1 MKNSTKLFR
10 QAKKYIP
17 GGVNS
22 PVRAFSS
29 VGKTP
34 FFIKEAKGQYLTDED
49 NNKYIDF
56 VGSWGAQ
63 ILGHSDKRIIKEI
76 TRVIHSGITYGAPC
90 KNEVMLAKEIT
101 KIYPSIEKVRM
112 VNSGTEATMS
122 AIRLARGF
130 TKKDKVIKFNGCYHG
145 HGDSFLIKAGSG
157 ASTFGTPNSLGVTK
171 ANAKDTIS
179 LPYNDIKQVREA
191 IKSNSVGCI
200 IIEPIAGN
208 MNFIRA
214 NKVFL
219 KKLRILCNQNNII
232 LIFDEVMTGFRVAK
246 GGAQSLYGIKPD
258 LTTLG
263 KVLGGGLPVGA
274 FGGRKDIMDNLAPLG
289 GVYQAGTLSGNPL
302 AMAAGLKT
310 LEIISKPKYFKEL
323 SKKTE
328 YFISKINKISQKYQA
343 NISADS
349 QGGMFGIYFTK
360 KQVTNYSDIL
370 NTDENKFISFFQYM
384 LKNGIFFAPSMFE
397 AGFISSS
404 HTKKDIDYTVKIF
417 EKWLKEIYLS
427 IN

>member
-1 MKNSTKLFR
+1 MKNSTRLFK

-56 VGSWGAQ
+56 IGSWGAQ

-179 LPYNDIKQVREA
+179 LPYNDIKQVQKA
-191 IKSNSVGCI
+191 IKSKNIACI

-246 GGAQSLYGIKPD
+246 GGVQSLCGVKPD

-310 LEIISKPKYFKEL
+310 LEIISKPK
-323 SKKTE
+323 
-328 YFISKINKISQKYQA
+328 
-343 NISADS
+343 
-349 QGGMFGIYFTK
+349 
-360 KQVTNYSDIL
+360 
-370 NTDENKFISFFQYM
+370 
-384 LKNGIFFAPSMFE
+384 
-397 AGFISSS
+397 
-404 HTKKDIDYTVKIF
+404 
-417 EKWLKEIYLS
+417 
-427 IN
+427 

>member
-1 MKNSTKLFR
+1 MKNSTRLFK

-56 VGSWGAQ
+56 IGSWGAQ

-179 LPYNDIKQVREA
+179 LPYNNIKQVQKA
-191 IKSNSVGCI
+191 IKNKNIACI

-246 GGAQSLYGIKPD
+246 GGAQSLCGVKPD

-310 LEIISKPKYFKEL
+310 LEIISKPKYFQEL

-328 YFISKINKISQKYQA
+328 YFISKINKVAQKYQA
-343 NISADS
+343 DISADS

-360 KQVTNYSDIL
+360 REVTNYNDIL
-370 NTDENKFISFFQYM
+370 NTNENNFISFFQYM

>member
-1 MKNSTKLFR
+1 
-10 QAKKYIP
+10 
-17 GGVNS
+17 
-22 PVRAFSS
+22 
-29 VGKTP
+29 
-34 FFIKEAKGQYLTDED
+34 
-49 NNKYIDF
+49 
-56 VGSWGAQ
+56 
-63 ILGHSDKRIIKEI
+63 
-76 TRVIHSGITYGAPC
+76 
-90 KNEVMLAKEIT
+90 
-101 KIYPSIEKVRM
+101 
-112 VNSGTEATMS
+112 
-122 AIRLARGF
+122 
-130 TKKDKVIKFNGCYHG
+130 
-145 HGDSFLIKAGSG
+145 
-157 ASTFGTPNSLGVTK
+157 
-171 ANAKDTIS
+171 
-179 LPYNDIKQVREA
+179 
-191 IKSNSVGCI
+191 
-200 IIEPIAGN
+200 

-214 NKVFL
+214 NKIFL

-246 GGAQSLYGIKPD
+246 GGVQSLCGVKPD

-274 FGGRKDIMDNLAPLG
+274 FVGRKDIMDNLAPLG

-310 LEIISKPKYFKEL
+310 LEIISKPKNFKEL

-328 YFISKINKISQKYQA
+328 YFISKMNKVSEKYQA

-360 KQVTNYSDIL
+360 KQVTNYNDIL
-370 NTDENKFISFFQYM
+370 DTNENKFISFFQYM